1 MGVNQLNYFVGKG
14 KRRELRICGMTK
26 SSHGYVEQTSV
37 FQSSDL
43 LLVSWVREQML
54 MVDNMV
60 QVSMYVLE
68 PDTDELWI
76 PVSMREFKNMLA
88 EFRQYESNRG
98 SDFTN

>member
-1 MGVNQLNYFVGKG
+1 M
-14 KRRELRICGMTK
+14 
-26 SSHGYVEQTSV
+26 
-37 FQSSDL
+37 D
-43 LLVSWVREQML
+43 
-54 MVDNMV
+54 DMV